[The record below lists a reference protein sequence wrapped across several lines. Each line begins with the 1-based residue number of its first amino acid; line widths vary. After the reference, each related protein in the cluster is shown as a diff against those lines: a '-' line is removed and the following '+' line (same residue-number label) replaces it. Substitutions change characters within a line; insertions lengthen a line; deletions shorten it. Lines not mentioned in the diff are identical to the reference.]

1 MGVPRLLLVHAHPD
15 DETITT
21 GGIMARYAAAG
32 AAVTLLTCTL
42 GEEGEI
48 LVPELAGLAAGAADQ
63 LGGYRIA
70 ELRAALQALGVTDQR
85 FLGTAG
91 RYRDSG
97 MLGAPANGHP
107 RALWRAYTDPVRFAA
122 AVRDAVD
129 VVRDVRPHVVV
140 TYDPH
145 GGYGH
150 PDHVLAHRIASAAV
164 RAAAESA
171 SASWQV
177 AKLYWT
183 AMPSSVMRAEVE
195 TVRAAGTPFATPE
208 PGQLPAV
215 DDAGVTTAIDIGDFV
230 DAKLAAL
237 SAHRTQVAVH
247 ERFYALTNMIG
258 RAVAPTEYFRLA
270 AGSPGDDRDAAGR
283 ETDLFSGVQL

>member
-32 AAVTLLTCTL
+32 VTVTLLTCTL

-48 LVPELAGLAAGAADQ
+48 LVPELAGLAADAADQ

-70 ELRAALQALGVTDQR
+70 ELRAAVRTLGVTDQR
-85 FLGTAG
+85 FLGGVG

-97 MLGAPANGHP
+97 MLGTPANGHP
-107 RALWRAYTDPVRFAA
+107 RALWRAYTDPVRFAGAVRA
-122 AVRDAVD
+122 AVE

-140 TYDPH
+140 TYDPN

-150 PDHVLAHRIASAAV
+150 PDHVMAHRIATAAV
-164 RAAAESA
+164 RAAAELGA
-171 SASWQV
+171 ASWQV

-183 AMPSSVMRAEVE
+183 AMPAAVLHREAE
-195 TVRAAGTPFATPE
+195 TVRAAGTPFTAPE
-208 PGQLPAV
+208 PGRLPAV
-215 DDAGVTTAIDIGDFV
+215 DDAEVTTAVDIGDFV
-230 DAKLAAL
+230 DAKVAAL

-270 AGSPGDDRDAAGR
+270 AGSLGNDRDSAGR
-283 ETDLFSGVQL
+283 ETDLFSGVRP

>member
-21 GGIMARYAAAG
+21 GGVMARYAAAG

-63 LGGYRIA
+63 LGGYRIG
-70 ELRAALQALGVTDQR
+70 ELRAALRTLGVTDHR
-85 FLGTAG
+85 FLGSAG

-97 MLGAPANGHP
+97 MLGTPANGHP
-107 RALWRAYTDPVRFAA
+107 RALWRAAADSRRFAA
-122 AVRDAVD
+122 AVRAAVD

-140 TYDPH
+140 TYDPN

-150 PDHVLAHRIASAAV
+150 PDHIMAHRIASAAV
-164 RAAAESA
+164 RAAAEPGA
-171 SASWQV
+171 ASWQV

-183 AMPSSVMRAEVE
+183 AMPTSV
-195 TVRAAGTPFATPE
+195 VRREADVVRGGGTPFRAPDL
-208 PGQLPAV
+208 GQLPAV
-215 DDAGVTTAIDIGDFV
+215 DDALVTTAVDIGGFV
-230 DAKLAAL
+230 DAKIAAL
-237 SAHRTQVAVH
+237 HAHRTQIAVH
-247 ERFYALTNMIG
+247 ERFYALTNMVG
-258 RAVAPTEYFRLA
+258 REVVPTEYFRLA
-270 AGSPGDDRDAAGR
+270 EGSLGRDRDGAGR
-283 ETDLFSGVQL
+283 ETDLFSGVQP